1 LGKIGKLHFKLYS
14 PKTYLQNKMTTVEEA
29 KNLVSQ
35 FNPNLKTFVCNVP
48 SSSGMV
54 LAEDV
59 LSPIHMP
66 PFAQSAMDGYALG
79 DGSRVQGSKFKV
91 IGEAAAGSG
100 ETFQLQ
106 QGEAVRIF
114 TGAPV
119 PATAKAIVQQ
129 EWIDRN
135 DNTITLQKEVSD
147 RMHIRP
153 KGEQMN
159 KGDVAL
165 EKGTLTTPATIGF
178 LSMLGITTVPVF
190 EKPKTTVLVTG
201 NELVSPGLKLE
212 YGQIFESNST
222 MLIAALAQEGVE
234 AKSERVADN
243 LDETIK
249 KIGQA
254 MEKHDILILSGGI
267 SVGDHDHVR
276 TALAELSVKELFYKV
291 AQKPGK
297 PIFFGTKGQ
306 KAIFALPGNPAA
318 SLSCF
323 YEYVLPIIRKFYGRT
338 DVFLPSLSLPVAEG
352 NIIRSM
358 PRAQFLKAS
367 VNNGSVQILDG
378 QSSAMLNTFSVAN
391 AQVYIPTNSQEFK
404 QGDLVEVHL
413 LP

>member
-1 LGKIGKLHFKLYS
+1 
-14 PKTYLQNKMTTVEEA
+14 MTTVEEA
-29 KNLVSQ
+29 KILVAQ

-79 DGSRVQGSKFKV
+79 DGSRVQGSTFKV
-91 IGEAAAGSG
+91 VGEAAAGSG
-100 ETFQLQ
+100 VSFQLK

-119 PATAKAIVQQ
+119 PATATAIVQQ
-129 EWIDRN
+129 EWIERN
-135 DNTITLQKEVSD
+135 ENTITLQREVPD
-147 RMHIRP
+147 RMHIRSQ
-153 KGEQMN
+153 GEQMQ
-159 KGDVAL
+159 KGDVAI
-165 EKGTLTTPATIGF
+165 EKGTLITPATIGF

-190 EKPKTTVLVTG
+190 EKPKITVLVTG
-201 NELVSPGLKLE
+201 NELVSPGLELQ

-243 LDETIK
+243 LDETIE

-254 MEKHDILILSGGI
+254 MAKSDIIILSGGI

-276 TALAELSVKELFYKV
+276 TALAELRVNEEFYKV

-306 KAIFALPGNPAA
+306 KAVFALPGNPAA

-323 YEYVLPIIRKFYGRT
+323 YEYVLPVVRKFYGHQ
-338 DVFLPSLSLPVAEG
+338 DIHLPSFKLPIADGV
-352 NIIRSM
+352 IRKM
-358 PRAQFLKAS
+358 DRAQFLKAK
-367 VNNGSVQILDG
+367 VENGKVHVLEG
-378 QSSAMLNTFSVAN
+378 QSSAMLNTFALSN
-391 AQVYIPTNSQEFK
+391 AQVYIPANSQELK
-404 QGDLVEVHL
+404 QGDFVEVHL

>member
-1 LGKIGKLHFKLYS
+1 
-14 PKTYLQNKMTTVEEA
+14 MTTVEEA

-66 PFAQSAMDGYALG
+66 PFVQSAMDGYALG

-100 ETFQLQ
+100 VSFQLKEC
-106 QGEAVRIF
+106 EAVRIF

-119 PATAKAIVQQ
+119 PATATAIVQQ
-129 EWIDRN
+129 EWIERN
-135 DNTITLQKEVSD
+135 ENTITLQREVLD

-153 KGEQMN
+153 QGEQMQM
-159 KGDVAL
+159 GDVAL
-165 EKGTLTTPATIGF
+165 EKGTLITPATIGF

-201 NELVSPGLKLE
+201 NELVSPGSELE

-234 AKSERVADN
+234 AKSARVADN
-243 LDETIK
+243 LDETIF

-254 MEKHDILILSGGI
+254 MAKSDIIILSGGI

-276 TALAELSVKELFYKV
+276 SALAELDVKEVFYKV

-306 KAIFALPGNPAA
+306 KAVFALPGNPAA

-323 YEYVLPIIRKFYGRT
+323 YEYVLPVVRKFYGRQ
-338 DVFLPSLSLPVAEG
+338 DIHLPSFKLPIADGV
-352 NIIRSM
+352 IRKM
-358 PRAQFLKAS
+358 DRAQFLKAN
-367 VNNGSVQILDG
+367 VENGKVHVLEG

-391 AQVYIPTNSQEFK
+391 AQVYIPANSQELK